1 MRVKENHV
9 HFGFGMSVNYLL
21 FFLDDDNSKFRLPS
35 GADVDDPGISVELNA
50 LNASSSV
57 KRNRVTFLTVDKGHS
72 HEETETTENENNE
85 LSQKDQEKHDK
96 DDFTVFNQHL
106 KSRSLKTKKKASTE
120 TGSSAQS
127 NLLRKDERKKG
138 SSNSEGIYCKKMNN
152 PNILLV

>member
-1 MRVKENHV
+1 MVLV
-9 HFGFGMSVNYLL
+9 SALIIYY
-21 FFLDDDNSKFRLPS
+21 FLDDDDGKFRLPT

-57 KRNRVTFLTVDKGHS
+57 KRNRVTFSTVDKGHS
-72 HEETETTENENNE
+72 HEETETTENEKNE

-106 KSRSLKTKKKASTE
+106 ESRSLKTKKKASTE
-120 TGSSAQS
+120 TGSSAQI

-138 SSNSEGIYCKKMNN
+138 PSNSEGIYCKK
-152 PNILLV
+152 